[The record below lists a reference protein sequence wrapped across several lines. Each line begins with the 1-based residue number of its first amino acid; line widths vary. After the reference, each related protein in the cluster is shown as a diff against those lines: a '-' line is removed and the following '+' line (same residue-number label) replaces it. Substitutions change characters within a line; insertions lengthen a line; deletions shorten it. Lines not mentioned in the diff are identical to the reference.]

1 MKLKKEKKK
10 KPGNSSQT
18 LRFNLSKKVASLE
31 LVVRGLSKELTG
43 LQERYNGLVKF
54 NTELFMSLNALVEN
68 LVTDKV
74 VSFESLAIHKSRVLD
89 EIKNESSPDQVSE
102 SSVEKEP

>member
-10 KPGNSSQT
+10 KSGNNSQT

-31 LVVRGLSKELTG
+31 LIVQELLKELNG

-74 VSFESLAIHKSRVLD
+74 VSFESLAIHKSRVLN
-89 EIKNESSPDQVSE
+89 EIKSETSPKQVSE
-102 SSVEKEP
+102 SPIEKEP